1 MSKAVANLTQLN
13 ETITFS
19 AQDNGETINVK
30 INELARGP
38 AGADG
43 PNSVTSATTSDGTA
57 NLSLSNVTTA
67 TATVTGTLT
76 ADHIHGNLAG
86 SVYAHVRAGEAL
98 SKGDPV
104 YVSGSHGTGA
114 NLIAIVSKADASDPL
129 KMPAVGVMDAAV
141 TANASGHMVITGT
154 ISDINT
160 ATYSVN
166 AELYVAEGGGFTATP
181 PSAYAQPVARVERS
195 NTNNGAVIVKVNGLS
210 AISPTAST
218 LVRRDSSG
226 VSDFNTI
233 NLGDLHTGGSPSA
246 PYGSIG
252 KSVLTGS
259 SGVGISGNPD
269 VALEAATHRLTLSSS
284 GIALTSGNI
293 TTSQPLSLTQTWNAG
308 AITFKGI
315 DVNIT
320 DTASNAASLLM
331 DLRVGG
337 NPYFSIEKDGST
349 RLYRTYSSSTNF
361 ERLNFKYTGTAF
373 QIGTEK
379 GSAGGTARPLE
390 FQTDGTTRVIIG
402 ADGVFTVD
410 GVKVGRGAGAV
421 SSNTALGNLALNVN
435 TTGSSNTAIG
445 NGALFKNTTGI
456 INTAV
461 GSNALPNNTT
471 GSNNSAVGSGALLTN
486 STGSNNSAVGSNSLF
501 SNTTGSN
508 NVALGNTAG
517 RYIADGST
525 ANAVTTN
532 SLYIGA
538 DTKALASGQTNQ
550 IVIGHNAIGIG
561 TNTVVLGNDSIATT
575 ALKGSV
581 GIGTTTPASKLTITG
596 GDAEVTDSAS
606 GIILKSPDGTRYRI
620 TVANGGTLTVT
631 AV

>member
-86 SVYAHVRAGEAL
+86 SVYAHIRAGENLA
-98 SKGDPV
+98 KGDPV

-141 TANASGHMVITGT
+141 ANNANGHMVITGT

-160 ATYSVN
+160 AAYSIN
-166 AELYVAEGGGFTATP
+166 TELYVAEGGGFTATP
-181 PSAYAQPVARVERS
+181 PSAYVQPVARVERS
-195 NTNNGAVIVKVNGLS
+195 NTNNGSVIVKVNGLS

-269 VALEAATHRLTLSSS
+269 VALEAATHRLTLSST
-284 GIALTSGNI
+284 GIAVTSGTI
-293 TTSQPLSLTQTWNAG
+293 TTSQPLSLTQTWNAAG
-308 AITFKGI
+308 VTFKGI

-320 DTASNAASLLM
+320 DSGPASNASLLM
-331 DLRVGG
+331 DLRIGGVSKFKVDKAGIIYPPSGILVGG
-337 NPYFSIEKDGST
+337 
-349 RLYRTYSSSTNF
+349 
-361 ERLNFKYTGTAF
+361 AF
-373 QIGTEK
+373 GQK
-379 GSAGGTARPLE
+379 GSWASQNGLAGNTFVL
-390 FQTDGTTRVIIG
+390 
-402 ADGVFTVD
+402 
-410 GVKVGRGAGAV
+410 AGDYF
-421 SSNTALGNLALNVN
+421 G
-435 TTGSSNTAIG
+435 
-445 NGALFKNTTGI
+445 F
-456 INTAV
+456 
-461 GSNALPNNTT
+461 
-471 GSNNSAVGSGALLTN
+471 N
-486 STGSNNSAVGSNSLF
+486 STGSLDLLVLRDAANTLAQRNGTNAQVTRVYDTYTSATDYHRLAIATARATATAMSGATVTLTNIIPAGAVVVGVTCKV
-501 SNTTGSN
+501 TTAITGATSFDIGTATDVDRFGAAIA
-508 NVALGNTAG
+508 VALGTTSDNRNWTAG
-517 RYIADGST
+517 TIECFPTATSLILT
-525 ANAVTTN
+525 ANGSNFTAGAVYV
-532 SLYIGA
+532 SVQYL
-538 DTKALASGQTNQ
+538 SGQ
-550 IVIGHNAIGIG
+550 A
-561 TNTVVLGNDSIATT
+561 D
-575 ALKGSV
+575 
-581 GIGTTTPASKLTITG
+581 
-596 GDAEVTDSAS
+596 
-606 GIILKSPDGTRYRI
+606 
-620 TVANGGTLTVT
+620 
-631 AV
+631 